1 MAKDDEKNGSNGNV
15 VELKKKA
22 KDPKP
27 PAELTRFW
35 EAPEVEQI
43 ATVLITQGRLPHMS
57 VLRQARILY
66 LFTNAE
72 RIAGENVMQAQR
84 FNAKYAY
91 REDLQHDF
99 ILTISKP
106 QWDRTP
112 PDLQSAVIYHGLL
125 HFDSD
130 TTGRWRIAPHDFEG
144 FISELE
150 QFPTATW
157 QEGLRKARQ
166 LGLFDNVASAELAD
180 AGREVVLTK

>member
-1 MAKDDEKNGSNGNV
+1 MAKNDGDNIT
-15 VELKKKA
+15 ELRPGQKA
-22 KDPKP
+22 KTKEPKP
-27 PAELTRFW
+27 PAEATRFCV
-35 EAPEVEQI
+35 APEVKQI
-43 ATVLITQGRLPHMS
+43 ANTLITQGLLPHMS

-91 REDLQHDF
+91 RDELRHDF

-106 QWDRTP
+106 QWDRTAE
-112 PDLQSAVIYHGLL
+112 DLQSAVIYHGLL

-150 QFPTATW
+150 QFPQATW

-166 LGLFDNVASAELAD
+166 LRLFDSVASAELAHPEAATP
-180 AGREVVLTK
+180 AGRR